1 MIRRPPRSPLFPYTT
16 LFRSGM
22 TGTPNPNSV
31 GELWHQAF
39 ILDGGARLG
48 RSFFEF
54 RSATQT
60 ATQVGPR
67 PNMVKWEDKPGSEIS
82 VAALLADISIRHQF
96 DECMDIPP
104 NFKTI
109 VRFDLSPKLR
119 AMYKEFEDRAILT
132 LENDEAIGVNAAVVR
147 NKLLQIASGSVYG
160 EKGTNLLDTKRYELV
175 LDLIEQREHSVVFFV
190 WTHQKEEL
198 ERLARARKISFAT
211 IDGSV
216 SVQNRNK
223 IVAAYQNGFFKTLF
237 LHPKTGAHGITLTR
251 GTSTIWV
258 SPIYEAD
265 FMKQGTHRIFRG
277 GQTKKTETVLVQ
289 ANNTVE
295 SMFIR
300 LSIERERRWRAS

>member
-1 MIRRPPRSPLFPYTT
+1 MIRRPPRSTLFPYTT
-16 LFRSGM
+16 LFRS
-22 TGTPNPNSV
+22 
-31 GELWHQAF
+31 
-39 ILDGGARLG
+39 
-48 RSFFEF
+48 
-54 RSATQT
+54 
-60 ATQVGPR
+60 
-67 PNMVKWEDKPGSEIS
+67 
-82 VAALLADISIRHQF
+82 
-96 DECMDIPP
+96 
-104 NFKTI
+104 
-109 VRFDLSPKLR
+109 
-119 AMYKEFEDRAILT
+119 
-132 LENDEAIGVNAAVVR
+132 
-147 NKLLQIASGSVYG
+147 
-160 EKGTNLLDTKRYELV
+160 
-175 LDLIEQREHSVVFFV
+175 IEQREHSVVFFV
-190 WTHQKEEL
+190 WTHQKKEL

-295 SMFIR
+295 SIVYTSLNKKGKKMESF
-300 LSIERERRWRAS
+300 LDMLRASRAR